1 MKRQLTVLLIL
12 TTMPVSMAL
21 ARPYAGLSG
30 LAAAADSA
38 ITAGTN
44 PAGMSRFEEKAMH
57 GELLVFRSESQWE
70 GQLGDGL
77 QVETEDSST
86 TVVPSGYLVKPLN
99 EKYTFGFTVLG
110 MGFSDDLGDWPGKY
124 FIETYESMNVSA
136 FPSVAYKVNDKFS
149 IAGSLQITYSSYD
162 QERRIANI
170 FDPDYGSGSASLEA
184 DGFELGFGVSMLYQ
198 FSDQTRAG
206 LTYLSELDPSLEGEV
221 KFRGLGPNTEM
232 VLDKAGFVGADVEV
246 TSRQPQSVMAGVYH
260 EFENDHAFTVDIVW
274 SDFSRFKLSEFYFDG
289 EALAENEAEYNDIY
303 AISGSYSWPV
313 KERWMLGVAGMYVDD
328 MIEDDN
334 RTMTLRLDSL
344 WSLGV
349 AAQWHWKDDRF
360 VKASFSYIG
369 MGDAPVDT
377 PSIPGIG
384 AAIGE
389 YTNRDIFMF
398 RIGVSSGDI

>member
-1 MKRQLTVLLIL
+1 MKKQLTVLLIL

-44 PAGMSRFEEKAMH
+44 PAGMSRFEGKAMH
-57 GELLVFRSESQWE
+57 GEVLVFRSESEWE
-70 GQLGDGL
+70 GQLSDGP

-110 MGFSDDLGDWPGKY
+110 TGFSDDLGDWPGKY
-124 FIETYESMNVSA
+124 FIETYDSLNVSA
-136 FPSVAYKVNDKFS
+136 FPSLAYKINDKFS

-184 DGFELGFGVSMLYQ
+184 DAFELGFGASMLYQ
-198 FSDQTRAG
+198 FSDQTRVG

-313 KERWMLGVAGMYVDD
+313 RERWMLGVAGMYVDD
-328 MIEDDN
+328 MVEDDN

-349 AAQWHWKDDRF
+349 AAQWQWKDDRF

-384 AAIGE
+384 SASGE
-389 YTNRDIFMF
+389 YTSRDIFMF
-398 RIGVSSGDI
+398 RVGVSFGDI